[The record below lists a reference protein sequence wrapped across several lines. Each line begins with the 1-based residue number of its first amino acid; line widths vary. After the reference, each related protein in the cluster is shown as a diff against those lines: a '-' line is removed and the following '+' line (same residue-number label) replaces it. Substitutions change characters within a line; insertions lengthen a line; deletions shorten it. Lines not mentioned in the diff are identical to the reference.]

1 MKALTVLGLVALLAG
16 CAAHERREE
25 RREDRR
31 EDRRSEMQTPQKIAQ
46 AFASTVGFKQA

>member
-1 MKALTVLGLVALLAG
+1 MKVLTMISLVALLAG

-31 EDRRSEMQTPQKIAQ
+31 EDRRSELQSTYQTAQ
-46 AFASTVGFKQA
+46 ALSPVLRVSHA

>member
-1 MKALTVLGLVALLAG
+1 MKALTIIGLIAFLAG

-31 EDRRSEMQTPQKIAQ
+31 EDRRSELQSTYQTAQ
-46 AFASTVGFKQA
+46 ALPPLISASQA